1 MKAKIVLPLKMLQ
14 MRTSLP
20 QKNLQKTPKKMKIRS
35 KKIKKGSWSRP
46 KPDLIN

>member
-20 QKNLQKTPKKMKIRS
+20 QKNLQKTPKKIKIRS
-35 KKIKKGSWSRP
+35 RRIKKGSRSKP